1 MSEARLQKLLASAG
15 VASRRAAEELITAGR
30 VRVNGRVV
38 RELGAKADL
47 RRDKVTVDGKTL
59 VRERHV
65 YFLLHKPR
73 GTVTTLDDPEGRPT
87 VMEILKG
94 VPERIFPVGRL
105 DWNTSGALLLTNDG
119 DLAQALTHPRKK
131 VVKTY
136 AVKLQGHPSEETLA
150 RWREGIELEDGK
162 TAPADVWMLSVG
174 PNTTYLRVAIREGR
188 NRQIHRMGEAT
199 GHTVLRL
206 TRTEFAGL
214 DVDDL
219 RPGEYRPL
227 TSEEIDDLR
236 QEFVL
241 GVPRG
246 PTPPRRSRPGPM
258 GPKSERPTHFEG
270 RGPRPVRPEPPR
282 DPRPTSPP
290 RPKRR
295 PAPPARGPRTDDR
308 PTTLERAASPRPK
321 TGRPPRSPSP
331 GRPRRRK
338 PS

>member
-30 VRVNGRVV
+30 VRVNGRVI

-47 RRDKVTVDGKTL
+47 RRDKITVDGKTL

-65 YFLLHKPR
+65 YYLLHKPR

-105 DWNTSGALLLTNDG
+105 DWNTAGALLLTNDG
-119 DLAQALTHPRKK
+119 DLTQALTHPRRK
-131 VVKTY
+131 VIKTY
-136 AVKLQGHPSEETLA
+136 AVKLQGHPSDETLE
-150 RWREGIELEDGK
+150 RWREGVELEDGR

-199 GHTVLRL
+199 GHAVLRL
-206 TRTEFAGL
+206 TRTDFAGL
-214 DVDDL
+214 GVDDL

-227 TSEEIDDLR
+227 TAAEVDDLR
-236 QEFVL
+236 QAHVL
-241 GVPRG
+241 GVP
-246 PTPPRRSRPGPM
+246 PGPARR
-258 GPKSERPTHFEG
+258 GRPAPRAPRSDDRPPKFEG
-270 RGPRPVRPEPPR
+270 RGPRPVRPEPPI
-282 DPRPTSPP
+282 DPRPTTFA

-295 PAPPARGPRTDDR
+295 PAAPARGPRTDDR
-308 PTTLERAASPRPK
+308 ATAFARSAPARPK
-321 TGRPPRSPSP
+321 TGKGPRSSSP
-331 GRPRRRK
+331 RK
-338 PS
+338 TRKHEA